1 MSFEKFL
8 IDEEVCGM
16 VRSMIK
22 PLALTDESIDL
33 EMIKE
38 VGIGGQ
44 YLTHPKTFKLC
55 RTEFFQPSLMSRKNP
70 DAWKK
75 DGKKRIDQMAE
86 DKVAQRL
93 ASYEKP
99 DIDPEIEKLLTQYV
113 ENHKNT

>member
-16 VRSMIK
+16 VLNMLK
-22 PLALTDESIDL
+22 PLALTDESIDIDV
-33 EMIKE
+33 IKE

-55 RTEFFQPSLMSRKNP
+55 RTEFFMPTLMSRKNL
-70 DAWKK
+70 DAWAKA
-75 DGKKRIDQMAE
+75 GKKRVDQIAE

-99 DIDPEIEKLLTQYV
+99 DIDPKIEKQLTEYV
-113 ENHKNT
+113 EKRKNA